1 MANSS
6 SGFSF
11 GQPQPTLGTANNNN
25 NNKSLFGTPT
35 STGTPG
41 GAFTLNTVTST
52 STAQPVVATSATG
65 FTLGAAT
72 GGSTVGFGL
81 GQPAVP
87 TAASTGFGLGQPA
100 VPTASSTGFGLGQPA
115 VPTAASTGFGL
126 GQPAVPT
133 AASTGFGLGQ
143 PAVPTAASTGFG
155 LGQPAVPTASS
166 TGFGLGQPAVPTAA
180 STGFGLGQPA
190 VPTAASTGFGLG
202 QPAVPTASSTGFGL
216 GQPAAPT
223 TSSTGFNFG
232 ATPVL
237 GNSVSAL
244 PTNSA
249 STGGGGLFN
258 FSNPAPTSTGFT
270 LGGQTLTAPATAP
283 NVSLGFALTGSAPA
297 STATG
302 FPLGLGGTTATVTP
316 STGFSFSSGA
326 GGLKVTPVQAPVSS
340 NVGLGGV
347 GLGLGGAQPPSA
359 STDANN
365 AGSKSDGKST
375 KDQQM
380 PQDLFATIAEFESK
394 RNAEISA
401 SEENIRQTAAPFHK
415 VGNKAVEIQKL
426 LAELASEYLQ
436 LHGNAVNLKAEV
448 MLAAE
453 HVEMSR
459 RTKDTP
465 MALQGENKAPEM
477 FFINLVRNFESE
489 MIYCRTKIE
498 EVSQCM
504 QAINN
509 PCETPEDIGEV
520 LQREHDTLKE
530 LAAKVYAQHAHL
542 VELSQT
548 FKTKTVPNEHAFF
561 RSESKEDAKT
571 PASAVVRPVLGGNS
585 SGLQVFQE
593 QQQRAKAVTLGAAP
607 PTMPL
612 AQATTPSMFSGANT
626 SNLFTSGGTPFGTSN
641 FNLGSSTTTA
651 PFGVHKPAAFGN
663 VATNFGNTTST
674 FGTNTTGLQQQQ
686 SSSPF
691 AITSPFNTKPFGS

>member
-11 GQPQPTLGTANNNN
+11 GQPQPIGIANNN
-25 NNKSLFGTPT
+25 NNKSLFGTPA
-35 STGTPG
+35 SAPG

-72 GGSTVGFGL
+72 GAPTV
-81 GQPAVP
+81 
-87 TAASTGFGLGQPA
+87 
-100 VPTASSTGFGLGQPA
+100 
-115 VPTAASTGFGL
+115 
-126 GQPAVPT
+126 
-133 AASTGFGLGQ
+133 
-143 PAVPTAASTGFG
+143 
-155 LGQPAVPTASS
+155 
-166 TGFGLGQPAVPTAA
+166 
-180 STGFGLGQPA
+180 
-190 VPTAASTGFGLG
+190 
-202 QPAVPTASSTGFGL
+202 GFGL

-232 ATPVL
+232 AAPVL
-237 GNSVSAL
+237 ANAVPAL
-244 PTNSA
+244 PTNLA
-249 STGGGGLFN
+249 STGGGGGGGGLFN

-270 LGGQTLTAPATAP
+270 LGGPTLAAPATVP
-283 NVSLGFALTGSAPA
+283 NVSLGFALTGSTPA
-297 STATG
+297 STVTG
-302 FPLGLGGTTATVTP
+302 FPLGLVGTTAAVAP

-326 GGLKVTPVQAPVSS
+326 GCLKVTPSQAPVSS

-548 FKTKTVPNEHAFF
+548 FKTKTMPNEHAFF

-641 FNLGSSTTTA
+641 FNLGSSTTTT
-651 PFGVHKPAAFGN
+651 PFGVPKPAAFGN
-663 VATNFGNTTST
+663 IATNFGNTTSA
-674 FGTNTTGLQQQQ
+674 FGTNTTGLQQQT
-686 SSSPF
+686 SSPF